1 MHDFLRVC
9 ICVWNDFWGTKS
21 CLQKIIVCEGLN
33 GIAIINHGF
42 LKLKVLMLI
51 YAAISLVGLHILNP
65 LQNLMLDKNTTY
77 STLLNSFPK
86 LNEELNLSSPK
97 DISTLKKFWG
107 YSRKWRAYIWFFKR
121 NGKKWQKKCWNR
133 AKNGKKIENLGK
145 NAQYLKVFWKRVSDC
160 VKILHALN
168 CWKRHY
174 QYSNFQSQN
183 PSRMHY

>member
-21 CLQKIIVCEGLN
+21 CLRKIIVCEGLN
-33 GIAIINHGF
+33 GITIINHGF
-42 LKLKVLMLI
+42 LKLQILMLI
-51 YAAISLVGLHILNP
+51 YAAIFLVGLHILNP

-86 LNEELNLSSPK
+86 LNEELNWSSPK
-97 DISTLKKFWG
+97 DILTLNKVWG

-121 NGKKWQKKCWNR
+121 NGKKWEKKCWNR
-133 AKNGKKIENLGK
+133 AKYGKKIENLGT
-145 NAQYLKVFWKRVSDC
+145 NARYLKVFWKRASDC

-168 CWKRHY
+168 Y
-174 QYSNFQSQN
+174 
-183 PSRMHY
+183 